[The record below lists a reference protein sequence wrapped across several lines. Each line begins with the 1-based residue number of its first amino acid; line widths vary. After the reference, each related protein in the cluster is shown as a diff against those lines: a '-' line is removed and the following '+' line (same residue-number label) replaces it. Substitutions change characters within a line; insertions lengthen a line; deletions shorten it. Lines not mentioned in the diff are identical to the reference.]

1 MFKPE
6 LCTSHIN
13 IEKKNLKKEKLFEI
27 QKHIVY
33 LSFTSNIKIGITIK
47 KLFKYRL
54 MDQGAIIAIKIAQT
68 PNRFL
73 SGIIEKQCKKIVK
86 DRTNFRLML
95 TKKNNLIKIKKLI
108 IKNKIKIINKL
119 LINYKKYIL
128 NNNKIYI
135 FNYPIIQYPKK
146 KYIKNIILNKYKI
159 IKNKLKGIKG
169 QYLIFDNNLILNIR
183 NHIGN
188 IININII

>member
-1 MFKPE
+1 
-6 LCTSHIN
+6 
-13 IEKKNLKKEKLFEI
+13 
-27 QKHIVY
+27 
-33 LSFTSNIKIGITIK
+33 
-47 KLFKYRL
+47 